1 MTAVSDASTTPM
13 VKAEGVCKNFGALKV
28 LKGVTLEIGRGQV
41 LVLVG
46 PSGSGKSTFLRCINH
61 LEQVNGGRLYVD
73 GDLIGYRE
81 KGDKLYEM
89 PPREAAKQRRDIGMV
104 FQHFNLF
111 PHRTALAN
119 VIEAPIQVK
128 GVKKAEALE
137 RARDLLEQVGLSEKA
152 TAYPAQLSGGQ
163 QQRVAIA
170 RALAMNPKLMLFD
183 EPTSALDP
191 ELVGEVLGVMKKLA
205 SEGMTMVVV
214 THEMGFAREV
224 ADQLVF
230 MDAGVIVERGN
241 PRDVLTNPQ
250 EERTKAFLSKVM

>member
-1 MTAVSDASTTPM
+1 MTTTQESKPM
-13 VKAEGVCKNFGALKV
+13 VLAESVCKNFGALRV
-28 LKGVTLEIGRGQV
+28 LKGITLEVGKGQV
-41 LVLVG
+41 LVMVG

-61 LEQVNGGRLYVD
+61 LEQVNAGRLYVD

-81 KGDKLYEM
+81 KKRGDKLYEIS
-89 PPREAAKQRRDIGMV
+89 PRDAAKQRRDIGMV

-111 PHRTALAN
+111 PHRTALEN
-119 VIEAPIQVK
+119 LIEAPIHVK
-128 GVKKAEALE
+128 GVKKADAVK
-137 RARDLLEQVGLSEKA
+137 RAKDLLDQVGMAEKA

-191 ELVGEVLGVMKKLA
+191 ELVGEVLEVMKKLA
-205 SEGMTMVVV
+205 QEGMTMVVV

-224 ADQLVF
+224 ADRVVF
-230 MDAGVIVERGN
+230 MADGQIVEVGT
-241 PRDVLTNPQ
+241 PEHFFTAPT
-250 EERTKAFLSKVM
+250 EARTKVFLSQIL

>member
-1 MTAVSDASTTPM
+1 
-13 VKAEGVCKNFGALKV
+13 V

-61 LEQVNGGRLYVD
+61 LEVVNAGRLYVD

-81 KGDKLYEM
+81 KGGKLYEM

-111 PHRTALAN
+111 PHRNALAN
-119 VIEAPIQVK
+119 IIEAPMQVR
-128 GVKKAEALE
+128 GVKRAEAVA
-137 RARDLLEQVGLSEKA
+137 RAEDLLEQVGLSEKA

-241 PRDVLTNPQ
+241 PREVLSNPQ
-250 EERTKAFLSKVM
+250 NERTKAFLSKVM

>member
-1 MTAVSDASTTPM
+1 MTTVPM
-13 VKAEGVCKNFGALKV
+13 VKAESVCKNFGALKV
-28 LKGVTLEIGRGQV
+28 LKGVTLEVQRGQV
-41 LVLVG
+41 LCIVG
-46 PSGSGKSTFLRCINH
+46 PSGSGKSTFLRCVNH
-61 LEQVNGGRLYVD
+61 LEEVNAGRLYVD

-81 KGDKLYEM
+81 RGGKLHEM

-119 VIEAPIQVK
+119 IIEAPIQVK
-128 GVKKAEALE
+128 GVKKDKALE
-137 RARDLLEQVGLSEKA
+137 RARDLLDQVGLGDKA
-152 TAYPAQLSGGQ
+152 EAYPAQLSGGQ
-163 QQRVAIA
+163 AQRVAIA
-170 RALAMNPKLMLFD
+170 RALAMDPKLMLFD

-205 SEGMTMVVV
+205 SEGMTMLVV

-230 MDAGVIVERGN
+230 MDGGVIVENGDPREVLSN
-241 PRDVLTNPQ
+241 PKQ
-250 EERTKAFLSKVM
+250 ERTKAFLSKVM

>member
-1 MTAVSDASTTPM
+1 MSEPADAVPTPM

-73 GDLIGYRE
+73 GDLIGYHER
-81 KGDKLYEM
+81 GGKLYEM

-111 PHRTALAN
+111 PHRNALAN
-119 VIEAPIQVK
+119 IIEAPVQVK
-128 GVKKAEALE
+128 GVKKTEAIA
-137 RARDLLEQVGLSEKA
+137 RAKDLLDQVGLSDKA

-230 MDAGVIVERGN
+230 MDAGVIVERGK
-241 PRDVLTNPQ
+241 PREVLANPQ
-250 EERTKAFLSKVM
+250 HERTKAFLSKVM

>member
-1 MTAVSDASTTPM
+1 MTAVSDAATTPM
-13 VKAEGVCKNFGALKV
+13 VKAESVCKNFGALKV

-61 LEQVNGGRLYVD
+61 LEVVNAGRLYVD

-81 KGDKLYEM
+81 RGGKLYEM
-89 PPREAAKQRRDIGMV
+89 PTRDAAKQRRDIGMV

-111 PHRTALAN
+111 PHRSALAN
-119 VIEAPIQVK
+119 IMEAPIQVK
-128 GVKKAEALE
+128 GVKKKEALE
-137 RARDLLEQVGLSEKA
+137 RARDLLDQVGLADKA
-152 TAYPAQLSGGQ
+152 EAYPAQLSGGQ

-170 RALAMNPKLMLFD
+170 RALAMSPKLMLFD

-230 MDAGVIVERGN
+230 MDAGVIVESGN
-241 PRDVLTNPQ
+241 PREVLSNPQ
-250 EERTKAFLSKVM
+250 EERTKLFLSKVM